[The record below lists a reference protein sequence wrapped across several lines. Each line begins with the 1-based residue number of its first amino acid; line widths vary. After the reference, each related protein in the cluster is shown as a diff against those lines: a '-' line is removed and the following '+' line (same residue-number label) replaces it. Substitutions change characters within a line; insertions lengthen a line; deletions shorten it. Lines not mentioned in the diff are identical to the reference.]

1 MKRILKPL
9 AALIATALVLPAAL
23 LCRLGIKVLGADK
36 AFPGWSQGFSVVP
49 GLTGIYLRRAFYK
62 LVLPNCGDGA
72 CLTFGTILSHP
83 TATIGRNVY
92 VGAYCSLGDVE
103 LEDDVLLASNVS
115 VMNGSRQHGTE
126 RLDIPIREQA
136 GVFERVTIGRDSWI
150 GERATIAANVGR
162 HCIIGAGS
170 VVTKPI
176 PDYSIAVGVPARVV
190 RDRRDRDVTVDAV
203 KPVPAGQSV
212 IFELR
217 SDLQLLSTK

>member
-1 MKRILKPL
+1 MKRILKQL
-9 AALIATALVLPAAL
+9 ASLTATALVLPAAL
-23 LCRLGIKVLGADK
+23 LCRLGIAVLGADK
-36 AFPGWSQGFSVVP
+36 GFPGWSQGFSLIP
-49 GLTGIYLRRAFYK
+49 GLTGVYLRRAFYK
-62 LVLPNCGDGA
+62 LVLPSCGDGA

-115 VMNGSRQHGTE
+115 VMNGSRQHGTQ
-126 RLDIPIREQA
+126 RLDVPIREQP

-162 HCIIGAGS
+162 HCVIGAGA

-176 PDYSIAVGVPARVV
+176 PDYSIAIGVPARVV
-190 RDRRDRDVTVDAV
+190 RDRRNREDEAIREGILEGTSLSRGELV
-203 KPVPAGQSV
+203 KISV
-212 IFELR
+212 G
-217 SDLQLLSTK
+217 